1 MKYLYRL
8 LCLALITC
16 ILGACGGGGSAGC
29 SVAVGGLACAG
40 GGSGGGGGG
49 GAPTPVPSF
58 AKIYDMSG
66 SNSNHVGIT
75 PSSALIYAKGNFY
88 GTTEGSTGSSYGSVF
103 SMSPNGTPSAVHT
116 FSGAD
121 GALPFTGLTL
131 ASDGNL
137 YGVTSDGGANGGG
150 TVFQVTISSSGAI
163 SFTSVYDFGVTGT
176 DGVSPMGTLVAGA
189 GNDHALYGTT
199 LLGGTNG
206 DGTVFRIQLLGGT
219 SVQESVIYNFDPAL
233 QFGIKPLSGLIIDSH
248 DVLYGTTSEGGI
260 PGFGTIFSM
269 DLGVIPATGLPAT
282 PVVGVPKLLY
292 AFKGRTQC
300 ISQAICDGDTPSG
313 SLTFGVDGKL
323 YGTTTKGGKDN
334 IGTFFALPTTGTV
347 TSPVLY
353 SFQSAN
359 DGANPNG
366 NLIQLNG
373 VFYGTTP
380 NGGDANGDGTIFAVT
395 TSGSEKLVHLFD
407 MTNGAN
413 PSSGLVVGGDG
424 YLYGTTPNGGAN
436 SQGTIYRFYPSP

>member
-49 GAPTPVPSF
+49 GTPTPVPSF
-58 AKIYDMSG
+58 TKMYDMTS
-66 SNSNHVGIT
+66 SNANHVGIT
-75 PSSALIYAKGNFY
+75 PGSALIYAKGNFY

-103 SMSPNGTPSAVHT
+103 SMSPNGTISAVHT

-131 ASDGNL
+131 AADGNL
-137 YGVTSDGGANGGG
+137 YGVTSDGGAHGGG
-150 TVFQVTISSSGAI
+150 TVFQVTISTTGAI
-163 SFTSVYDFGVTGT
+163 SFTSVYDFGGSGI
-176 DGVSPMGTLVAGA
+176 DGLSPMGTLVAGV

-199 LLGGTNG
+199 LLGGANG
-206 DGTVFRIQLLGGT
+206 DGTVFRVQLLGGT
-219 SVQESVIYNFDPAL
+219 SVQESVIYSFDHVMNPQL
-233 QFGIKPLSGLIIDSH
+233 GLKPLSGLVVDSH
-248 DVLYGTTSEGGI
+248 GIFYGTTSEGGANY
-260 PGFGTIFSM
+260 GTIFSI
-269 DLGVIPATGLPAT
+269 DLNVGT
-282 PVVGVPKLLY
+282 PRVLY
-292 AFKGRTQC
+292 TFQGRTQC

-313 SLTFGVDGKL
+313 SLTFGADGKL

-334 IGTFFALPTTGTV
+334 VGTFFALPTTGTV

-353 SFQSAN
+353 SFQNTN